1 MYHRFGKAFYYFSIV
16 IFLFM
21 LLYFY
26 SGMGE
31 QVIYDLA
38 ESESGG
44 GRIGKNTLF
53 YGLIGFFIVLNVIAI
68 FPAKMLETKTH
79 QKLHRIFPLGD
90 PYRDYILTW
99 FYSFGGV
106 LNVSLGIMALYFHA
120 INNQEGISSDYF
132 NFFFYLIP
140 VLLVAWIIGLFA
152 LFVGKAKQL
161 KS

>member
-1 MYHRFGKAFYYFSIV
+1 MYHRFGKAFYYFSIF
-16 IFLFM
+16 IFLFL

-26 SGMGE
+26 SAMSE
-31 QVIYDLA
+31 QVIYNLG

-44 GRIGKNTLF
+44 GRIGKDSLF
-53 YGLIGFFIVLNVIAI
+53 YGLIGAFILFNVIAI

-79 QKLHRIFPLGD
+79 QKMHRIFPLGD
-90 PYRDYILTW
+90 PYRDYMLTW

-106 LNVSLGIMALYFHA
+106 LNVSLGIMTFYFHA

-132 NFFFYLIP
+132 NVFFYLIP
-140 VLLVAWIIGLFA
+140 VLLVVWIIGLVA

-161 KS
+161 KA

>member
-1 MYHRFGKAFYYFSIV
+1 MYHRFGKAFYYLSIV
-16 IFLFM
+16 IFLFL

-26 SGMGE
+26 SAMSE
-31 QVIYDLA
+31 QVVYSLG

-44 GRIGKNTLF
+44 NSVGKNTLF
-53 YGLIGFFIVLNVIAI
+53 YLLIGVFIVLNVAAI

-106 LNVSLGIMALYFHA
+106 LNVSLGIMTFYFHA

-132 NFFFYLIP
+132 TFFFYLIP
-140 VLLVAWIIGLFA
+140 VLLVGWIIGLFA
-152 LFVGKAKQL
+152 LFAGKANQL